1 MKLFKALL
9 IFWLSATAA
18 AASAQRAEDSLAIT
32 DGPWKVL
39 IDEEGVL
46 CKKLQTRVFDTLQR
60 ISVVEVDPSLY
71 YPLLVQDTLIEKT
84 SQMGVKNNGVAAING
99 GYFKTKTTRAEA
111 ADLIKINGKYPRQSH
126 TAGGTGALGI
136 DSLGLLHF
144 AYVPSTDPEWF
155 DRFPSVLVAGP
166 MLIENGRT
174 IVGNSSRDR
183 HPRSCIGVKKDGTVV
198 LMTVDGRKE
207 KAAGMSFQEL
217 AYVAHLLGLEQAINL
232 DGGGS
237 STLWTKSRNL
247 VNVPSDKVLIFR
259 SERPVANGIVMRHR

>member
-39 IDEEGVL
+39 IDEEGIL

-126 TAGGTGALGI
+126 TAGSTGALGI

-155 DRFPSVLVAGP
+155 DRFPA
-166 MLIENGRT
+166 
-174 IVGNSSRDR
+174 
-183 HPRSCIGVKKDGTVV
+183 
-198 LMTVDGRKE
+198 
-207 KAAGMSFQEL
+207 F
-217 AYVAHLLGLEQAINL
+217 
-232 DGGGS
+232 
-237 STLWTKSRNL
+237 
-247 VNVPSDKVLIFR
+247 
-259 SERPVANGIVMRHR
+259 

>member
-39 IDEEGVL
+39 IDENGIL

-99 GYFKTKTTRAEA
+99 GRAPWASTRWACFIS
-111 ADLIKINGKYPRQSH
+111 LTYRRPTRNGS
-126 TAGGTGALGI
+126 TA
-136 DSLGLLHF
+136 
-144 AYVPSTDPEWF
+144 
-155 DRFPSVLVAGP
+155 FPAFWSPAP
-166 MLIENGRT
+166 
-174 IVGNSSRDR
+174 
-183 HPRSCIGVKKDGTVV
+183 C
-198 LMTVDGRKE
+198 
-207 KAAGMSFQEL
+207 
-217 AYVAHLLGLEQAINL
+217 
-232 DGGGS
+232 
-237 STLWTKSRNL
+237 
-247 VNVPSDKVLIFR
+247 
-259 SERPVANGIVMRHR
+259 

>member
-32 DGPWKVL
+32 DSPWKVL
-39 IDEEGVL
+39 IDENGIL

-126 TAGGTGALGI
+126 TAGSTGALGI
-136 DSLGLLHF
+136 RTVDRPGMVRPLSQRSGRRPHADRKRTDDRRKLVPRQASPLLH
-144 AYVPSTDPEWF
+144 
-155 DRFPSVLVAGP
+155 R
-166 MLIENGRT
+166 R
-174 IVGNSSRDR
+174 
-183 HPRSCIGVKKDGTVV
+183 
-198 LMTVDGRKE
+198 
-207 KAAGMSFQEL
+207 
-217 AYVAHLLGLEQAINL
+217 
-232 DGGGS
+232 
-237 STLWTKSRNL
+237 
-247 VNVPSDKVLIFR
+247 
-259 SERPVANGIVMRHR
+259 

>member
-1 MKLFKALL
+1 MEEVLELKHICYAYHTLEGETPTLTDISFALKKGEFVAIVGPSGCGKSTL
-9 IFWLSATAA
+9 LSIIA
-18 AASAQRAEDSLAIT
+18 
-32 DGPWKVL
+32 G
-39 IDEEGVL
+39 
-46 CKKLQTRVFDTLQR
+46 
-60 ISVVEVDPSLY
+60 
-71 YPLLVQDTLIEKT
+71 LLSPER
-84 SQMGVKNNGVAAING
+84 G
-99 GYFKTKTTRAEA
+99 
-111 ADLIKINGKYPRQSH
+111 LIKINGKYPRQSH
-126 TAGGTGALGI
+126 TAGSTGALGI

-198 LMTVDGRKE
+198 LLTVDGRKE

-217 AYVAHLLGLEQAINL
+217 AYVAHLLGLEQAVNL

-259 SERPVANGIVMRHR
+259 SERPVANGIVIRRR

>member
-1 MKLFKALL
+1 M
-9 IFWLSATAA
+9 
-18 AASAQRAEDSLAIT
+18 
-32 DGPWKVL
+32 
-39 IDEEGVL
+39 
-46 CKKLQTRVFDTLQR
+46 
-60 ISVVEVDPSLY
+60 
-71 YPLLVQDTLIEKT
+71 
-84 SQMGVKNNGVAAING
+84 
-99 GYFKTKTTRAEA
+99 
-111 ADLIKINGKYPRQSH
+111 
-126 TAGGTGALGI
+126 GI

-144 AYVPSTDPEWF
+144 AYVPSIDPEWF

-198 LMTVDGRKE
+198 LLTVDGRKE
-207 KAAGMSFQEL
+207 KAAGMSFGEL
-217 AYVAHLLGLEQAINL
+217 AYVARLLGLEQAVNL

-259 SERPVANGIVMRHR
+259 SERPVANGIVIRRR